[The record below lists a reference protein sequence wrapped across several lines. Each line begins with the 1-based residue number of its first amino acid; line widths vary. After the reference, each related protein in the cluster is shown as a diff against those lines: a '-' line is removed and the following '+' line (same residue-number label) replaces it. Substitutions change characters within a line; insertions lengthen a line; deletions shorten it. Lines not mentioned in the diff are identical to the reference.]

1 MTIVSSVL
9 GTVDLPVTLLSLL
22 VVSIL
27 YFSYVTV
34 YRLYLSPIAHFPGPR
49 LAAWTYWYEFWYDVV
64 AEPEYTFKIGRLH
77 KEYGMFFLRLMTRG
91 TSLNDVKVLSSVLTL
106 MRYMSLIP
114 IFTTQSML
122 VVDASAISGT
132 GSPGLLASMRA

>member
-132 GSPGLLASMRA
+132 GSPGLLVSMRV

>member
-9 GTVDLPVTLLSLL
+9 GTVDLPVTVLSLL

-132 GSPGLLASMRA
+132 GSPGLLVSMRV